1 MTKRDVKM
9 QERTR
14 SIIYSHLDRTSLVNK
29 GFIVWL
35 KRELVP
41 AGPTREIPNGKM
53 GPSCRSGSQLE
64 HRISFILSARGF
76 SDITIFLSPQYLPK
90 EELYTPPMNIKVH
103 DNRSFGRKPVVGIHS
118 MKSMIKFRCEPA
130 SFDDALESPIG

>member
-1 MTKRDVKM
+1 MQKRTG
-9 QERTR
+9 QYIAILTAQR
-14 SIIYSHLDRTSLVNK
+14 IYKDLIKDLLYGRKENLFLRDQRGKSR
-29 GFIVWL
+29 
-35 KRELVP
+35 
-41 AGPTREIPNGKM
+41 AGKM
-53 GPSCRSGSQLE
+53 SSGSQSE
-64 HRISFILSARGF
+64 HRIPFILPARGF
-76 SDITIFLSPQYLPK
+76 SHKTIFVSPQYLPK